1 MSQLN
6 EEVMPRLILLAC
18 FLLVSAQAQAQSCS
32 FSVSNANFGSVDT
45 LSGAAADT
53 TATVNISCN
62 AGLTGL
68 NFRVCLN
75 LNAGTGGA
83 TSGIRH
89 MRNATNAAL
98 NYNFYQEAARTTPW
112 GSREQPDLGS
122 PVAVNL
128 TALPLTTAMATRTI
142 YARVFGS
149 QQSATADLYTSTFSG
164 SQVNF
169 NWTTYLLTAPACGS
183 VTQNP
188 TQPSFTAQANVV
200 NNCNVTAQ
208 NIDFGSHGVLDAAAD
223 AAGGIDV
230 TCTPGTTYN
239 VGLNNGLSGTSPTAR
254 RMTLGGQAVTY
265 GLYKDAARSQ
275 PWGGTIGADT
285 VAGTGAG
292 ATQNLPVYGRVPAQ
306 STPSPGTYTD
316 TVVVTVTY

>member
-1 MSQLN
+1 
-6 EEVMPRLILLAC
+6 MPRLILLAC
-18 FLLVSAQAQAQSCS
+18 FLLVPAQAQAQSCS
-32 FSVSNANFGSVDT
+32 SSVSNVNFGNVDT

-62 AGLTGL
+62 GGPLGA

-75 LNAGTGGA
+75 INAGTGGA
-83 TSGIRH
+83 TSGTRH
-89 MRNATNAAL
+89 MRNATSAAL
-98 NYNFYQEAARTTPW
+98 DYNLYQEAARITKW
-112 GSREQPDLGS
+112 GSREQPALGN

-142 YARVFGS
+142 YARVSGS
-149 QQSATADLYTSTFSG
+149 QQSAAAGLYTSSFSG
-164 SQVNF
+164 SQVSF
-169 NWTTYLLTAPACGS
+169 NWTTYLFTPPACGS

-188 TQPSFTAQANVV
+188 VRPSFMAQANVV

-208 NIDFGSHGVLDAAAD
+208 NINFGSHGVLDAAAD
-223 AAGGIDV
+223 AAGAVGV

-239 VGLNNGLSGTSPTAR
+239 VGLNNGLSGTGPTAR
-254 RMTLGGQAVTY
+254 RMMLGGQAVTY
-265 GLYKDAARSQ
+265 GLYMDAARSQ
-275 PWGGTIGADT
+275 PWGGTIGTDT
-285 VAGTGAG
+285 FAGTGAG